1 MVNIV
6 QNSGTFKTHCV
17 SYRNSYRNS
26 YNIYNYRNVNQRR
39 GLKFER
45 ASNYMKK

>member
-17 SYRNSYRNS
+17 SYRNSYNS
-26 YNIYNYRNVNQRR
+26 YNIYSYRNVNKRR

-45 ASNYMKK
+45 ASNYMKE